1 MNRRATPWQRLTGP
15 GMYPVEY
22 ARWLL
27 SPLRYLIMPPG
38 RIVRRLQLLPTDH
51 VLEVGCG
58 PGFFSPTIA
67 RNLSAGHLTLFDAQ
81 GPMLTMAA
89 QRLARAGLANF
100 TTVLGLADKLP
111 FPDAV
116 FDVVFMITVLGE
128 VPDRGAAVKEAARV
142 LRLGARFS
150 ATEAAGDP
158 DRVKHTELDEL
169 AGRAGL
175 TKAQRWSGL
184 LVETFNYSK
193 PADPPLAPNC

>member
-1 MNRRATPWQRLTGP
+1 MDRRATPWQRLTGP

-51 VLEVGCG
+51 VLEIGCG
-58 PGFFSPTIA
+58 PGFFNPIIA

-81 GPMLTMAA
+81 GPMLNMAA

-100 TTVLGLADKLP
+100 TTVSGLADKLP
-111 FPDAV
+111 FP
-116 FDVVFMITVLGE
+116 E
-128 VPDRGAAVKEAARV
+128 VPDRAAAVRETARV
-142 LRLGARFS
+142 LRPGARFS

-158 DRVKHTELDEL
+158 DRVKGTELDEL
-169 AGRAGL
+169 AGLAGL
-175 TKAQRWSGL
+175 TKAERWSGL
-184 LVETFNYSK
+184 LVETFNYAK
-193 PADPPLAPNC
+193 PADPLLIPNC